1 MTEKTLIINGQ
12 EMAFDHRQMAALG
25 DLLQSLGIDPGQ
37 PGLATAINGRLV
49 KTDQWNRS
57 MIKPGD
63 RIEIVHP
70 LAGG

>member
-1 MTEKTLIINGQ
+1 MAKTLIVNGQ
-12 EMAFDHRQMAALG
+12 EMAFDPPDMAALV
-25 DLLQSLGIDPGQ
+25 DVLHNLGIDPQQ

-49 KTDQWNRS
+49 KTDQWNTPMVR
-57 MIKPGD
+57 PGD